1 MAMVMGTMPLPQIGQ
16 IIVRN
21 ILEIQIKI
29 DLVVVILM
37 QMVGQIQTQLQ
48 YSQQNRGM
56 FQMEPLPLIQIR
68 LNGPILIQMDMETIG
83 MTLHGTKVEPP
94 MD

>member
-1 MAMVMGTMPLPQIGQ
+1 MGIMQLLQIDQ
-16 IIVRN
+16 IIAPN

-56 FQMEPLPLIQIR
+56 FQMEPMPLIKIQ
-68 LNGPILIQMDMETIG
+68 LNGPILILMAMGTIG